1 VSTEA
6 NLSSHLTISY
16 SGAPTASGTTPGA
29 ANATGVPAAG
39 SADFLSALIDQ
50 LLAGSATTLAG
61 SPATGTAPATGAAT
75 TTAATTAL
83 APAAAQS
90 PAIPALLGL
99 GVDADTAAAIAAN
112 PKATELLAK
121 LSDEIRS
128 IKDEIDQG
136 KQPGKDQLKDL
147 GDTVDALVAM
157 LAAPAPA
164 AALAAAPAPDL
175 TQTLDPLAAT
185 GQSSSKT
192 KTGDLAGL
200 GADQTPAPA
209 TPTDQAQQY
218 LASLGV
224 PLSPLPQLDAPA
236 VTAAAAPDTT
246 VGAIAPTT
254 PQQPLPAIAELA
266 AKLADLSQALAPAS
280 PDLAKK
286 LTALSD
292 KLQAAE
298 ADPTTLAQLTTP
310 ADSSGTAL
318 DKLVR
323 ELLGARPA
331 VQPAAANTPAA
342 PTTLSVTDAVAPAAT
357 PTIATT
363 PAATTTSAVTKLALS
378 SKPAASPKDD
388 STADAKIV
396 ATAAAAADTPA
407 DKPAATD
414 PATANTAAAAPVVA
428 APRAIPAAY
437 QAVANPINMNQVAF
451 EMVRQLHQG
460 QSRFT
465 LRIDPPELG
474 RVDVKMH
481 VDASGN
487 VNARLTVE
495 RSETL
500 DMFQRDK
507 GALEKALTQAGLDSG
522 KTNLEFSLRQN
533 PFAGMT
539 GGDQRPSGNN
549 GGASFALT
557 GTDTTDDAAS
567 VPSVV
572 LYSGVASTGGLNLFV

>member
-1 VSTEA
+1 M
-6 NLSSHLTISY
+6 
-16 SGAPTASGTTPGA
+16 
-29 ANATGVPAAG
+29 PAAG

-50 LLAGSATTLAG
+50 LLAGSVTTLTG
-61 SPATGTAPATGAAT
+61 GTATGTAPATDATTPAAIAAT
-75 TTAATTAL
+75 TTPL
-83 APAAAQS
+83 APVAPQPS
-90 PAIPALLGL
+90 VIPALLNL
-99 GVDADTAAAIAAN
+99 GIDADTASAIAAD
-112 PKATELLAK
+112 PKATALLAK
-121 LSDEIRS
+121 LTEQIKSV
-128 IKDEIDQG
+128 KDEIDQG
-136 KQPGKDQLKDL
+136 KQPDADQLKDL
-147 GDTVDALVAM
+147 GDTIDALVAM
-157 LAAPAPA
+157 LAAPAQAAPA
-164 AALAAAPAPDL
+164 TTPSPAPDL

-185 GQSSSKT
+185 GQSTNKPKT
-192 KTGDLAGL
+192 DDLAGL
-200 GADQTPAPA
+200 ASDKTSASPA

-224 PLSPLPQLDAPA
+224 PLSPLPQLSAPA
-236 VTAAAAPDTT
+236 VTPAAAPNAN

-266 AKLADLSQALAPAS
+266 TKLADLSQALAPAS

-286 LTALSD
+286 LTALAD

-298 ADPTTLAQLTTP
+298 TDPTTLAQLTTP
-310 ADSSGTAL
+310 ADSDGTAL
-318 DKLVR
+318 DKIVR
-323 ELLGARPA
+323 ELLGTKPAAQPA
-331 VQPAAANTPAA
+331 VANTPAA
-342 PTTLSVTDAVAPAAT
+342 PTTLSVTDAVTPAAT
-357 PTIATT
+357 PAVAAT
-363 PAATTTSAVTKLALS
+363 PAATTTATVTKLALS
-378 SKPAASPKDD
+378 AKPTASSKDD
-388 STADAKIV
+388 TTGDAKII
-396 ATAAAAADTPA
+396 ATAAASADTAP
-407 DKPAATD
+407 DKPTTPDAAAT
-414 PATANTAAAAPVVA
+414 TAAAAPTIA

-437 QAVANPINMNQVAF
+437 QAVANPIYMNQVAF

-539 GGDQRPSGNN
+539 GGDQRPGGNN
-549 GGASFALT
+549 SAASFALAKN
-557 GTDTTDDAAS
+557 DTTDDAAS

-572 LYSGVASTGGLNLFV
+572 LYSGIASAGGLNLFV